1 MNTVLSKLSL
11 ITHIKE
17 GEDVAEKIAVFLST
31 SRAGAFVSFRQRGF
45 SLLHP
50 FIDVDVQVGSTTIA
64 TADRETLP
72 FGTLLDL

>member
-45 SLLHP
+45 SLYTRSLT
-50 FIDVDVQVGSTTIA
+50 FILT
-64 TADRETLP
+64 E
-72 FGTLLDL
+72 F